1 MNEYLINQLI
11 HKIRIPNT
19 RHYILLLIWNRFQN
33 QMFSCTFFG
42 LYNLVYNFEVIFEY
56 NFGYKWVKR
65 SVRGL
70 FLKWMYYCERLIQW
84 YAGRVTSSIY
94 HSLAWSTE
102 THLSNNGTA
111 WIVNFVCQH
120 TYINSTLLHS
130 FVILQVTETIFGMRE
145 HFLVSQGLEMK
156 DLTASSGC

>member
-1 MNEYLINQLI
+1 MI
-11 HKIRIPNT
+11 HKI
-19 RHYILLLIWNRFQN
+19 ILEYQARLKIKCLDVNFLVCTIW
-33 QMFSCTFFG
+33 CTISKSFLSIILDTNG
-42 LYNLVYNFEVIFEY
+42 L
-56 NFGYKWVKR
+56 R
-65 SVRGL
+65 DL